1 MMLVRVRAVE
11 IGSFSVA
18 LLKLL
23 GPGGGFECAQRA
35 EQGQITVHRVKIPQA
50 WVRNSRLQLKVT
62 LHISGVRARRLYSI
76 RSADM
81 TAIHSQ
87 APHGGWRR
95 ISRRPRPASGLVQR
109 ALAAVRD
116 WRGRLQ
122 DRNRLSVLDE
132 RTLRD
137 SGICRNDELHVDRE
151 QIERDA
157 WLETL
162 RFPPF

>member
-1 MMLVRVRAVE
+1 
-11 IGSFSVA
+11 
-18 LLKLL
+18 
-23 GPGGGFECAQRA
+23 
-35 EQGQITVHRVKIPQA
+35 
-50 WVRNSRLQLKVT
+50 
-62 LHISGVRARRLYSI
+62 
-76 RSADM
+76 M

-87 APHGGWRR
+87 APYGGWRR
-95 ISRRPRPASGLVQR
+95 ASHRPGRASRLIQR

-122 DRNRLSVLDE
+122 DRNRSSALDE
-132 RTLRD
+132 ATLCD
-137 SGICRNDELHVDRE
+137 SGICRCEELYHDRE